1 MLVKLDIAS
10 DGVTLGTGLTRVG
23 NFAAAILPSGI
34 DRLRSDGADLQWR
47 RGLPRLRLPRCGRRG
62 RPRLYKCALAIVGQR
77 AFFLAIAFAL
87 LSTAA

>member
-10 DGVTLGTGLTRVG
+10 DGVSLGTGLTRVG
-23 NFAAAILPSGI
+23 NLAATILPSWV

-47 RGLPRLRLPRCGRRG
+47 RGLPRLRLPRRGGRDK
-62 RPRLYKCALAIVGQR
+62 PRLYRCALIIVGQR
-77 AFFLAIAFAL
+77 AFFLVTAFAL